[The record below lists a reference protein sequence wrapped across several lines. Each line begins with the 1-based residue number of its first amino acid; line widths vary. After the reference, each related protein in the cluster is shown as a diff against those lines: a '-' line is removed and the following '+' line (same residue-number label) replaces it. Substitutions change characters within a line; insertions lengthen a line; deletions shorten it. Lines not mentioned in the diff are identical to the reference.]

1 MRIKVS
7 DDKLYHD
14 NMKGYV
20 MTTPSKIESEIA
32 ALPPNLR
39 AEVLDFV
46 RFVKQRH
53 GLPAALDTVVAPP
66 DTGDSAF
73 FQALEA
79 AGFVGCVET
88 DEQLAATYK
97 NRLDFSAKCGTRS

>member
-1 MRIKVS
+1 
-7 DDKLYHD
+7 
-14 NMKGYV
+14 
-20 MTTPSKIESEIA
+20 MTTLDDIQTEIA

-53 GLPAALDTVVAPP
+53 GLPAEPAAMTAAP

-73 FQALEA
+73 LQALEA
-79 AGFVGCVET
+79 VGFVGCIDT
-88 DEQLAATYK
+88 DEQLSTAYK
-97 NRLDFSAKCGTRS
+97 NRLDFAAKCGTRP

>member
-1 MRIKVS
+1 
-7 DDKLYHD
+7 
-14 NMKGYV
+14 
-20 MTTPSKIESEIA
+20 MTTLNDIQAEIA

-53 GLPAALDTVVAPP
+53 GLPAAAVMTAAP

-79 AGFVGCVET
+79 VGFVGCIDT
-88 DEQLAATYK
+88 NEQLSAAYK
-97 NRLDFSAKCGTRS
+97 NRLDFSAKSGTRA

>member
-1 MRIKVS
+1 
-7 DDKLYHD
+7 
-14 NMKGYV
+14 
-20 MTTPSKIESEIA
+20 MTTMSKIESEIA

-46 RFVKQRH
+46 QFLKRRH
-53 GLPAALDTVVAPP
+53 GLPAAPAPVAAEL

-79 AGFVGCVET
+79 AGFVGCIET
-88 DEQLAATYK
+88 DEQLATTYK
-97 NRLDFSAKCGTRS
+97 NRLDFSAKCGTR

>member
-1 MRIKVS
+1 
-7 DDKLYHD
+7 
-14 NMKGYV
+14 
-20 MTTPSKIESEIA
+20 MTTMGKIESEIA

-46 RFVKQRH
+46 QFLKQRH
-53 GLPAALDTVVAPP
+53 GLPAAPAAVPAAK

-79 AGFVGCVET
+79 AGFVGCIET
-88 DEQLAATYK
+88 DEQLATTYK
-97 NRLDFSAKCGTRS
+97 NRLDFSAKSGALP

>member
-1 MRIKVS
+1 
-7 DDKLYHD
+7 
-14 NMKGYV
+14 
-20 MTTPSKIESEIA
+20 MTTLSDIQSEIA

-53 GLPAALDTVVAPP
+53 GLPAAPAPVVAAPG
-66 DTGDSAF
+66 TGDSAF

-79 AGFVGCVET
+79 AGFVGCIET
-88 DEQLAATYK
+88 DEQLSTTYK
-97 NRLDFSAKCGTRS
+97 NRLDFSAKCATEP

>member
-1 MRIKVS
+1 
-7 DDKLYHD
+7 
-14 NMKGYV
+14 
-20 MTTPSKIESEIA
+20 MTTLSKIESEIA

-46 RFVKQRH
+46 QFVKQRH
-53 GLPAALDTVVAPP
+53 GLPIMLGAVVAAP
-66 DTGDSAF
+66 DTGDSAL

-79 AGFVGCVET
+79 AGFVGCIET

-97 NRLDFSAKCGTRS
+97 NRLDFSAKCGAQPC

>member
-1 MRIKVS
+1 MSTQNSIA
-7 DDKLYHD
+7 
-14 NMKGYV
+14 
-20 MTTPSKIESEIA
+20 TEIA

-53 GLPAALDTVVAPP
+53 GLPSTWASHDPTPLTA
-66 DTGDSAF
+66 GDSDL

-79 AGFVGCVET
+79 TGFVGCIES
-88 DEQLAATYK
+88 DEQLSVTYK
-97 NRLDFSAKCGTRS
+97 SKLDFAGKCGTAP